1 MLCINLNSPTAS
13 TTLIRNGAN
22 TGCDHHNGALA
33 FVIEISRQA
42 CAAKSASTHDNV
54 IQSNNSY
61 ELKQIV
67 IVFVLAAHNRCR
79 ISFAYLFRRRT
90 RRLM

>member
-61 ELKQIV
+61 ELSKLLLFLFWQHTIV
-67 IVFVLAAHNRCR
+67 VEFRSHIC
-79 ISFAYLFRRRT
+79 FADARDV
-90 RRLM
+90 